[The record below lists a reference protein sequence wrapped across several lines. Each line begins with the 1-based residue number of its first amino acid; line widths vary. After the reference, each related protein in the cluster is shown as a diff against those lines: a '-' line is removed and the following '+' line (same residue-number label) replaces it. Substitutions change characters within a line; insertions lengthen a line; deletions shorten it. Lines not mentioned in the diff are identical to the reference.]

1 MNKRRL
7 IFRKA
12 RDGRVSEATVAEK
25 KKKAAHKKPRF
36 QHKVLVSILV
46 PVVVFCIVT
55 NLTIGA
61 LFGHELMMKKVDTE
75 RGYLSVI
82 YSYLEDA
89 KNNLDTLAL
98 YAEGSLAVRDAMKNS
113 SLESVRAKRYALDA
127 QEKLATALSASPVER
142 YVDNMFLI
150 NRAGVK
156 IVVTSGTGVVLT
168 DQILESP
175 LFEKAEKGRNAV
187 AEITESVVDKG
198 ERKLSYLYPLDMEQN
213 SFLYIEVSD
222 RMITDL
228 LAPYADAAEI
238 VIQSTDT
245 GDAWYSSPEMEEHI
259 KDRSITSRY
268 YEEKTEFMPFS
279 LSVAV
284 LIDAGIYSMENRYV
298 FWVLLTT
305 VILVICKGLAVSR
318 LISRR
323 ITQPLGRL
331 SSHINYLAE
340 TKLLTVDETI
350 EKGEDE
356 VAEIGRE
363 FNHLVRR
370 INHLIEQQREM
381 YEQKQKLSM
390 DALQA
395 QINPHFLYN
404 TLDSVRWMAVIQNA
418 DNIANTVMSLENL
431 LRNMAKGS
439 GDKVT
444 LREELSLV
452 QDYVNLQQVRYMEVF
467 DYICEVPEE
476 YLDYL
481 IVKMTMQP
489 IIENAIVHGIEPTG
503 TYGVIRVY
511 ARAEG
516 GALYISIED
525 NGIGMDGTEIRE
537 ILKAKKNKN
546 SMSGIGVTNVD
557 ERLKLIYGPD
567 YGLIFEGEEGKFTG
581 VTIHIPME
589 TGKEESDV

>member
-1 MNKRRL
+1 M
-7 IFRKA
+7 
-12 RDGRVSEATVAEK
+12 SEATVAEK
-25 KKKAAHKKPRF
+25 KKKAAQRKPRF

-98 YAEGSLAVRDAMKNS
+98 YAEGSLAVRGALKNS

-238 VIQSTDT
+238 VRTFRP
-245 GDAWYSSPEMEEHI
+245 A
-259 KDRSITSRY
+259 RSGGTPRSEGKRRNPQGSRKENQACRRRGFPY
-268 YEEKTEFMPFS
+268 HCKNGFRRFRRG
-279 LSVAV
+279 
-284 LIDAGIYSMENRYV
+284 AGKYCKRSGAAGSAQRAQGSEPVGSGGEYRGRY
-298 FWVLLTT
+298 
-305 VILVICKGLAVSR
+305 
-318 LISRR
+318 RR
-323 ITQPLGRL
+323 IPEKEYGALG
-331 SSHINYLAE
+331 S
-340 TKLLTVDETI
+340 
-350 EKGEDE
+350 
-356 VAEIGRE
+356 
-363 FNHLVRR
+363 
-370 INHLIEQQREM
+370 
-381 YEQKQKLSM
+381 
-390 DALQA
+390 
-395 QINPHFLYN
+395 
-404 TLDSVRWMAVIQNA
+404 
-418 DNIANTVMSLENL
+418 
-431 LRNMAKGS
+431 
-439 GDKVT
+439 
-444 LREELSLV
+444 REE
-452 QDYVNLQQVRYMEVF
+452 
-467 DYICEVPEE
+467 
-476 YLDYL
+476 
-481 IVKMTMQP
+481 
-489 IIENAIVHGIEPTG
+489 
-503 TYGVIRVY
+503 
-511 ARAEG
+511 
-516 GALYISIED
+516 
-525 NGIGMDGTEIRE
+525 
-537 ILKAKKNKN
+537 
-546 SMSGIGVTNVD
+546 SGIV
-557 ERLKLIYGPD
+557 P
-567 YGLIFEGEEGKFTG
+567 
-581 VTIHIPME
+581 
-589 TGKEESDV
+589 